1 VETSRHI
8 INGKLAQYPTEDR
21 IVICCYRIKEIPS
34 YADEI
39 RGAVFYSGVGEIE
52 RKREIMGMLTEG
64 EERLFWST
72 SALGEGI
79 DASTIRVVILHR
91 HGAPERNTLQR
102 SSRMTTRAFNVRDC
116 CSFGTSYD

>member
-1 VETSRHI
+1 V
-8 INGKLAQYPTEDR
+8 Y
-21 IVICCYRIKEIPS
+21 CYKIKEIQL

-52 RKREIMGMLTEG
+52 RKREIMGILTEG

-79 DASTIRVVILHR
+79 DASTIRVVIHVSGINKL
-91 HGAPERNTLQR
+91 
-102 SSRMTTRAFNVRDC
+102 DD
-116 CSFGTSYD
+116 FG